1 MGTTNILDLNNRL
14 TKVEKENVAQNSY
27 TSLKNK
33 PKINSVTLSGN
44 KSLADIGAAA
54 AADLTT
60 LAGDVGDKT
69 HLTTTDKSSTVA
81 AINEVNNNLK
91 PSSAVLLQAN
101 SIPGISITW
110 EGNEDKSHMAYRVG
124 NLVIINV
131 SCFVT
136 GTYSGETTWE
146 NLFEM
151 PSSLLKSGEQFMDS
165 IPLTI
170 IASAT
175 NGNSNNDNRILRG
188 RQMMLTQNQSYD
200 FSFGYQMIVGVV
212 SQ

>member
-1 MGTTNILDLNNRL
+1 MSQKNFMSYGDAETIFTELGSKLIPQFVGTQADWNLLSTAEKKKYKQAIFTDDYDDNPVGNLN
-14 TKVEKENVAQNSY
+14 A
-27 TSLKNK
+27 
-33 PKINSVTLSGN
+33 
-44 KSLADIGAAA
+44 
-54 AADLTT
+54 
-60 LAGDVGDKT
+60 
-69 HLTTTDKSSTVA
+69 LTTTDKSSCVG

-101 SIPGISITW
+101 SIPGITIAW
-110 EGNEDKSHMAYRVG
+110 ENNEDKSHMAYRVG

-136 GTYSGETTWE
+136 GTYSGESTWD

-165 IPLTI
+165 IPVSIT
-170 IASAT
+170 ASVT
-175 NGNSNNDNRILRG
+175 NGNGIDDNRILRG
-188 RQMMLTQNQSYD
+188 RQMKLTQNQSFD
-200 FSFGYQMIVGVV
+200 FHFGYQIIVGVV